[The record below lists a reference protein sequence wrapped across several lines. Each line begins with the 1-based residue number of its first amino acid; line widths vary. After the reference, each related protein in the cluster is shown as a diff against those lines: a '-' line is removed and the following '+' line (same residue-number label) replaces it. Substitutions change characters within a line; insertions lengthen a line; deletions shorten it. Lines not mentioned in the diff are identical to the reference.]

1 MPPDPS
7 TSKKGHPVNRS
18 LHRVP
23 RKQTLSH
30 LLAGALLSTGLG
42 AHAQST
48 TPADVA
54 APAAATVTVTSNINL
69 LSQYRFR
76 GIEQTWGKPAVQ
88 GGADATWASGWYAGL
103 WASNVSGNS
112 YPGGSLELDYYG
124 GYNGKLTEALGYTL
138 GGYGYAYPGANV
150 ARAACPSAAFSAP
163 CALPSQRFDTFELNG
178 GLSWR
183 WVSYK
188 LSVSA
193 TDYFGANTRTG
204 YQSGTHGSRY
214 HDLTITW
221 PLSDQLS
228 LVAHLGR
235 TEVRSRYGS
244 EALSASYTDHR
255 LALSQTW
262 ADGWNASLAWVGATN
277 DRFFRPPVGG
287 LSSAN
292 GSTRTLNRQAVVA
305 QVGRNF

>member
-1 MPPDPS
+1 MKD
-7 TSKKGHPVNRS
+7 HFVNSAAQRMS
-18 LHRVP
+18 C
-23 RKQTLSH
+23 KQAMSR
-30 LLAGALLSTGLG
+30 LLATALMSAGLS

-48 TPADVA
+48 APADVT
-54 APAAATVTVTSNINL
+54 AAATVTVTSNINL

-88 GGADATWASGWYAGL
+88 GGVDANWASGWYAGL

-124 GYNGKLTEALGYTL
+124 GYNGQLSGDLAYTL

-150 ARAACPSAAFSAP
+150 ARAACPSAAYAAP
-163 CALPSQRFDTFELNG
+163 CALPSQRFDTFEVNA

-183 WVSYK
+183 WISYK

-204 YQSGTHGSRY
+204 YSGGTRGTRY
-214 HDLTITW
+214 HDLTLTW
-221 PLSDQLS
+221 PLADDLS
-228 LVAHLGR
+228 LIGHIGR
-235 TEVRSRYGS
+235 TEVRSDYGS
-244 EALSASYTDHR
+244 GTPLSASYTDHR
-255 LALSQTW
+255 VALSKTW
-262 ADGWNASLAWVGATN
+262 PGGWNASLAWVGATN
-277 DRFFRPPVGG
+277 NAFYRPPTGG

-292 GSTRTLNRQAVVA
+292 GSSRALNGQVVVA
-305 QVGRNF
+305 QVGRSF

>member
-88 GGADATWASGWYAGL
+88 GGADATWASGWRFLFGRDGIVRAMRGPWREYLRADFHPADHGGAAGTAWL
-103 WASNVSGNS
+103 RDNAA
-112 YPGGSLELDYYG
+112 
-124 GYNGKLTEALGYTL
+124 TFTL
-138 GGYGYAYPGANV
+138 
-150 ARAACPSAAFSAP
+150 
-163 CALPSQRFDTFELNG
+163 
-178 GLSWR
+178 
-183 WVSYK
+183 
-188 LSVSA
+188 
-193 TDYFGANTRTG
+193 
-204 YQSGTHGSRY
+204 
-214 HDLTITW
+214 
-221 PLSDQLS
+221 
-228 LVAHLGR
+228 
-235 TEVRSRYGS
+235 
-244 EALSASYTDHR
+244 
-255 LALSQTW
+255 
-262 ADGWNASLAWVGATN
+262 
-277 DRFFRPPVGG
+277 
-287 LSSAN
+287 
-292 GSTRTLNRQAVVA
+292 
-305 QVGRNF
+305 VGRAPQPAA